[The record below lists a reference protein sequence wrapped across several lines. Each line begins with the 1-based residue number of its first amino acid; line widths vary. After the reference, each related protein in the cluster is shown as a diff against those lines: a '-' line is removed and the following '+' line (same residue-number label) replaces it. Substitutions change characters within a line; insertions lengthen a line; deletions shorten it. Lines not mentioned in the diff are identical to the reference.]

1 MLQMRGRLPR
11 PPELRGPN
19 HRGAKG
25 EPHDSDD
32 SDYDDDDDD
41 DDQVSVMLGKCGLS
55 VGTCDKECAVLTVQ
69 GDNTQMDACL
79 MLSNTCRR
87 AHELRVRVRAERG
100 HVSPGE
106 PRVPARAVRV
116 PVQGHGGQAPVS

>member
-11 PPELRGPN
+11 PPELRGSD

-32 SDYDDDDDD
+32 SDDDTDDDDDD
-41 DDQVSVMLGKCGLS
+41 DDDTDDDDDEQVSVMLGKCGLS

-69 GDNTQMDACL
+69 GSHITHNIYWDKDDAKF
-79 MLSNTCRR
+79 
-87 AHELRVRVRAERG
+87 
-100 HVSPGE
+100 
-106 PRVPARAVRV
+106 
-116 PVQGHGGQAPVS
+116 

>member
-11 PPELRGPN
+11 PPELRGSD

-32 SDYDDDDDD
+32 TDDDDTDTDDD

-69 GDNTQMDACL
+69 GSHIIYWDKDDAKFY
-79 MLSNTCRR
+79 SPQSTR
-87 AHELRVRVRAERG
+87 AAG
-100 HVSPGE
+100 
-106 PRVPARAVRV
+106 ARA
-116 PVQGHGGQAPVS
+116 S

>member
-11 PPELRGPN
+11 PPELRGAD

-25 EPHDSDD
+25 EPRDSDD
-32 SDYDDDDDD
+32 TDGDDANN

-69 GDNTQMDACL
+69 GDNTNMEHSVDAK
-79 MLSNTCRR
+79 
-87 AHELRVRVRAERG
+87 
-100 HVSPGE
+100 
-106 PRVPARAVRV
+106 
-116 PVQGHGGQAPVS
+116 

>member
-1 MLQMRGRLPR
+1 MLQMRGRLPWS
-11 PPELRGPN
+11 PELRGPN

-32 SDYDDDDDD
+32 DDDTDDTD

-69 GDNTQMDACL
+69 GSQKYIL
-79 MLSNTCRR
+79 
-87 AHELRVRVRAERG
+87 
-100 HVSPGE
+100 
-106 PRVPARAVRV
+106 
-116 PVQGHGGQAPVS
+116 GQR